1 LGSAIIAM
9 HRIEVKTK
17 IGCEKL
23 VNLKI
28 SEYNFRIIVSSLSHL
43 IFRNAM
49 HSSVIKIIIQ
59 REDGI
64 EKNLVIKF
72 LIDSYLEI
80 GKSEEHLIF
89 EDFDKINVLAQ
100 EHKGSIRVKNNR
112 DLTQKACKQ
121 GVGIELRINMLDEK
135 YHIEEIDNESEK
147 KDRILH

>member
-1 LGSAIIAM
+1 
-9 HRIEVKTK
+9 
-17 IGCEKL
+17 
-23 VNLKI
+23 
-28 SEYNFRIIVSSLSHL
+28 
-43 IFRNAM
+43 M